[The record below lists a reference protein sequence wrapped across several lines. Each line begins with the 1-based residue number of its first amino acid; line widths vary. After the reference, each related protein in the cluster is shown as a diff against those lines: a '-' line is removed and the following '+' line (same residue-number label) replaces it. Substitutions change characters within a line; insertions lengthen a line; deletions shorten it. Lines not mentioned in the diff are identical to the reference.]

1 MLHQLPNVKLCIC
14 RIHYKNTVKG
24 KDIFLKKMKEK
35 YVVCG
40 KGFPNV
46 GQHTAYPGFSL
57 PQYYFLGSLSGGG
70 LKNVLLDCCLVLEGN
85 LKVLWWLTPTLDGMF
100 FFS

>member
-1 MLHQLPNVKLCIC
+1 
-14 RIHYKNTVKG
+14 
-24 KDIFLKKMKEK
+24 MKEK

-85 LKVLWWLTPTLDGMF
+85 LKVHVHKRCTYLSVNKLKEKSKLSVCLFYIMALK
-100 FFS
+100 

>member
-1 MLHQLPNVKLCIC
+1 MSNYVSVEYIIKTQLKVKIYL
-14 RIHYKNTVKG
+14 K
-24 KDIFLKKMKEK
+24 KKMKEK

-46 GQHTAYPGFSL
+46 RQHTAYPGFSL